1 MSLSVPLFC
10 VVMSFDFAVLAL
22 FYSLF
27 HSGFVQDIFY
37 CSLEHVFNVSRTFN
51 VTFLHKCLKQFHYT
65 FTLLLN
71 FTEIVHKSLAAL
83 AHISLFS
90 YICLLPLSCMRLMQS
105 SYTDNLMLWY
115 ITVQLS
121 YSFFSAFVHMS
132 LTDLYSLAHLSNG
145 FLLRTL
151 CKISPIQLLYSY
163 LK

>member
-121 YSFFSAFVHMS
+121 YSFFQLSCICLLQICTPSHIYQMVSYSERFVKYRP
-132 LTDLYSLAHLSNG
+132 YSFCIH
-145 FLLRTL
+145 
-151 CKISPIQLLYSY
+151 I
-163 LK
+163 